1 MRFFKVSLILTLS
14 ILVLAGIG
22 YTGYLICQQFQ
33 KPSESPI
40 KAISENTVLVIKV
53 HNPAGLIEELQRSNL
68 IWKDLMTF
76 PIFQT
81 LRTEVDFLDSA
92 IKKNEN
98 IRKIV
103 RNYPLLLAVSMTG
116 RSTFGLLILT
126 SVPGG
131 DPEVSITDFIK
142 EIFKTKV
149 TILSSPYSSVTLQ
162 EVIVKGNNEPFYFAV
177 KKGVFIGSFHADL
190 VKKGIDR
197 LSLNISS
204 ISGTGFQKVESV
216 TGKKV
221 DANIYINFRYLSSF
235 LSKYFLEDLSSKLVR
250 LSLFADWSGLDMIIK
265 RDELLVN
272 GYTTCGDTTTQF
284 LPLLKEQV
292 PQKIEITR
300 VIPDNI
306 FSFIYFGLSDI
317 KNFYSKL
324 TSYQPVQAEIRDNYP
339 TCIELENRLKIRLS
353 DYFIPWIGNEMA
365 VISSKNSSSGEKETT
380 YGIFRVTDRTLADSL
395 LKELSVATGKKR
407 DSQVYRELPVTT
419 LNIPDIIPGTF
430 GSFFG
435 RIEGSSFTFLDNY
448 IIFGNDL
455 ISLKRLIDRVS
466 EGKSLENQKEYHD
479 ISENISDKSNIY
491 FYFDTKRS
499 LGEIKSILRENLS
512 GPLNPVIDTL
522 RKFESLAIQLSNRNG
537 IFYTRFFIR
546 YNPAGTSEG
555 PLQWQSNLDTSIQER
570 PRIIKPRIHGDPA
583 LLVTDKSNNLYMLD
597 NLGNIR
603 WKLHLPG
610 KPSGTIHEIYQK
622 NSDSAVY
629 LFNTDYFI
637 CIIDASGKFLTH
649 FPLRLPLKAT
659 NALSVISFPGAK
671 DYHILLA
678 LSDHKLHSFNLNGK
692 PEEGW
697 RNPLFNEDITKEVQ
711 SLTVSHKEFVF
722 IAGKNGQLLITDQKG
737 NIRIKLPKNF
747 RVSAN
752 AMFYLNRTNKK
763 GLFLTTDL
771 AGKVVYIQEN
781 GTVSEATFNP
791 LSPNHYFL
799 YEDVNNDKTSEFV
812 FFDKNTLY
820 YYNRLYRLL
829 YFYSF
834 RREITQP
841 PFLIKTPNGQK
852 LIGFVD
858 EVTNEVFLFGKEGLI
873 QTSPGIHG
881 NTLFDIGFLTDQKNP
896 ELIIGWGKYLRNYRL
911 TQK

>member
-1 MRFFKVSLILTLS
+1 
-14 ILVLAGIG
+14 
-22 YTGYLICQQFQ
+22 
-33 KPSESPI
+33 
-40 KAISENTVLVIKV
+40 
-53 HNPAGLIEELQRSNL
+53 
-68 IWKDLMTF
+68 
-76 PIFQT
+76 
-81 LRTEVDFLDSA
+81 
-92 IKKNEN
+92 
-98 IRKIV
+98 
-103 RNYPLLLAVSMTG
+103 
-116 RSTFGLLILT
+116 
-126 SVPGG
+126 
-131 DPEVSITDFIK
+131 
-142 EIFKTKV
+142 
-149 TILSSPYSSVTLQ
+149 
-162 EVIVKGNNEPFYFAV
+162 
-177 KKGVFIGSFHADL
+177 
-190 VKKGIDR
+190 
-197 LSLNISS
+197 
-204 ISGTGFQKVESV
+204 
-216 TGKKV
+216 
-221 DANIYINFRYLSSF
+221 
-235 LSKYFLEDLSSKLVR
+235 
-250 LSLFADWSGLDMIIK
+250 
-265 RDELLVN
+265 
-272 GYTTCGDTTTQF
+272 
-284 LPLLKEQV
+284 
-292 PQKIEITR
+292 
-300 VIPDNI
+300 
-306 FSFIYFGLSDI
+306 
-317 KNFYSKL
+317 
-324 TSYQPVQAEIRDNYP
+324 
-339 TCIELENRLKIRLS
+339 
-353 DYFIPWIGNEMA
+353 
-365 VISSKNSSSGEKETT
+365 
-380 YGIFRVTDRTLADSL
+380 
-395 LKELSVATGKKR
+395 
-407 DSQVYRELPVTT
+407 

-622 NSDSAVY
+622 SSDSAVY

-678 LSDHKLHSFNLNGK
+678 LADHKLHSFNLNGK

-911 TQK
+911 TQN